1 MFICLTKNLRLLKPF
16 LIIFALMHSFPYA
29 QGLYSSP
36 QSPSSPSFTTNSTAN
51 SSVDQ
56 SVKIEIAQRLL
67 SRLGYL
73 KDTPTGVMSS
83 ATAEA
88 IRAFSY
94 EHNINS
100 GSSVTEPLLK
110 ALRNVAWNSG
120 AWKKGNLKGEDKLL
134 DANGIREAQ
143 SYLVKL
149 GFDPGPIDGTFGAQ
163 TQSSVESFQANQRTS
178 IDGMITKT
186 TLMNLKRSS
195 ILQPG
200 QILGTVRV
208 LNWPD
213 YIEPSVLEDF
223 ERETKI
229 RVIYD
234 TYGSNEEMEA
244 KLKSNPEPYDVA
256 IPTASN
262 ISALV
267 SQKLL
272 KPLDKSKLKNLA
284 NVDPKILAY
293 LEAWDPGTKYSIPY
307 MWFTLGIATN
317 PKLVAKYL
325 PGVNLESLGIVFDP
339 SVASKLSACGVRVID
354 SPSDVIPLA
363 ALYGGVKKWNNDTPS
378 LEASEKILMGIK
390 KYVKPISSDE
400 YISALAQGKICA
412 AIGFSGDTLQAKASQ
427 SGGNVVQYR
436 VPVEGG
442 SLGFD
447 TLTTPTNSKNVD
459 AAHKFIDYI
468 LRPKVIGKIS
478 NTVRYANGNIN
489 SGPYIEPSLL
499 SDQGIFPPQDV
510 MRRLIV
516 VPSLTSKTKQ
526 DMEKLW
532 KQFQ

>member
-1 MFICLTKNLRLLKPF
+1 MLIYVTKKLHLLS
-16 LIIFALMHSFPYA
+16 LSSIIFTLIHSFSCA
-29 QGLYSSP
+29 QGLNPSP
-36 QSPSSPSFTTNSTAN
+36 QLPSSPTYTTNSSSN

-88 IRAFSY
+88 IRAFRY
-94 EHNINS
+94 EHNINT
-100 GSSVTEPLLK
+100 GGSVTEPLLK

-120 AWKKGNLKGEDKLL
+120 AWKKGNLKDEDKLL
-134 DANGIREAQ
+134 DATGVREAQ

-163 TQSSVESFQANQRTS
+163 TQSSVESFQANQRTT

-186 TLMNLKRSS
+186 TLMNLKRAT

-200 QILGTVRV
+200 HILGKVRV

-229 RVIYD
+229 QVIYD
-234 TYGSNEEMEA
+234 TYGSNEELEA
-244 KLKSNPEPYDVA
+244 KLKSSPEPYDVV

-262 ISALV
+262 ISALI
-267 SQKLL
+267 SQKLI
-272 KPLDKSKLKNLA
+272 KPLDKSKLKNLG
-284 NVDPKILAY
+284 NVDPKILDY

-325 PGVNLESLGIVFDP
+325 PGVNLESLGTVFDP

-354 SPSDVIPLA
+354 YPSEVIPLA
-363 ALYGGVKKWNNDTPS
+363 ALYGGVKKWNNDSPS
-378 LEASEKILMGIK
+378 IEASEKILMGIK
-390 KYVKPISSDE
+390 KYVKAISSDE
-400 YISALAQGKICA
+400 YISALSQGKICA
-412 AIGFSGDTLQAKASQ
+412 AIGFSGDTLQAQVSQ

-442 SLGFD
+442 SLGID
-447 TLTTPTNSKNVD
+447 TLTTPTNSKNED
-459 AAHKFIDYI
+459 ASHKFIDYI

-478 NTVRYANGNIN
+478 NTVRYPNGNIN
-489 SGPYIEPSLL
+489 SKPYIEPSLY
-499 SDQGIFPPQDV
+499 SDPNFFPSPDV
-510 MRRLIV
+510 MRKLIV